1 MNRTIK
7 SGVDWMRRRAEN
19 IVAGLLGIMFVAF
32 LVQIV
37 FRYFFNFPI
46 GWTSE
51 LSVIGWLYMTLLGS
65 AFWLKESD
73 EIRFD
78 LISDKLGP
86 RGRRVVGLAV
96 AVAAVVL
103 FAMALPATIKYVA
116 FMKVEST
123 SYLKIRLDLLYSVYV
138 VFAVAVIVRY
148 LWAIAGIVRGEAPEE
163 IDITKASSG
172 L

>member
-1 MNRTIK
+1 MSVAGIV
-7 SGVDWMRRRAEN
+7 GWMRRRGEN
-19 IVAGLLGIMFVAF
+19 VVAGLLGIMFLAF

-37 FRYFFNFPI
+37 FRYVFNFPI

-51 LSVIGWLYMTLLGS
+51 LSVVAWLYMTLLGS
-65 AFWLKESD
+65 AFWLKESE

-78 LISDKLGP
+78 LLSGVLGP
-86 RGRRVVGLAV
+86 IGRRVLAFLV
-96 AVAAVVL
+96 ALAAVVL
-103 FAMALPATIKYVA
+103 FGMALPATISYVT
-116 FMKVEST
+116 FMKVESS

-148 LWAIAGIVRGEAPEE
+148 AWAMVSAVRGVAPEE
-163 IDITKASSG
+163 ADITKTSSG

>member
-1 MNRTIK
+1 
-7 SGVDWMRRRAEN
+7 MRRRGEN

-37 FRYFFNFPI
+37 FRYVFNFPI

-51 LSVIGWLYMTLLGS
+51 LSVVAWLYMTLLGS
-65 AFWLKESD
+65 AFWLKESE

-78 LISDKLGP
+78 LLSGVLGP
-86 RGRRVVGLAV
+86 IGRRVLAFLV
-96 AVAAVVL
+96 ALAAVVL
-103 FAMALPATIKYVA
+103 FGMALPATISYVT
-116 FMKVEST
+116 FMKVESS
-123 SYLKIRLDLLYSVYV
+123 SYLKIRLDFLYSVYV

-148 LWAIAGIVRGEAPEE
+148 AWAMVSAVRGVAPEE
-163 IDITKASSG
+163 ADITKTSSG